1 MKGQILYIDDNEMD
15 IKVATLALAK
25 LGYECVGFT
34 DFKKALE
41 WTDSNLP
48 QLILLDLQMPGTT
61 GYKLMPLLRAKPKMD
76 QIPIIIISGKNQA
89 QDVRLAIKSGA
100 TDYIIKPIDPMVLQ
114 EKVERVQ
121 NAKMTD
127 FVEIPVPPNLMPN
140 VHFMNPVT
148 VQSVS
153 EFGIRITSP
162 QAMIAG
168 DTIELGGLLAEQM
181 GVEQIWLRAVHVERR
196 AAQKDYVILFSFI
209 GISEKERQ
217 VIRRTCR
224 QIWVQSKQ
232 EQL

>member
-15 IKVATLALAK
+15 LKIASMALSK
-25 LGYECVGFT
+25 LGYECAAFT
-34 DFKKALE
+34 DPKRAGE
-41 WTDSNLP
+41 WLDKNTP

-61 GYKLMPLLRAKPKMD
+61 GYKLMPVLRAREGLDKV
-76 QIPIIIISGKNQA
+76 PIIIVSGKNQA

-121 NAKMTD
+121 NAKASD
-127 FVEIPVPPNLMPN
+127 FVEIAVPPHLMPN

-148 VQSVS
+148 VLGMS
-153 EFGIRITSP
+153 EFGVKVAST
-162 QAMIAG
+162 QMMETG
-168 DTIELGGLLAEQM
+168 DTVELGGLLPELM
-181 GVEQIWLRAVHVERR
+181 GVDQIWLRVVNVEKR
-196 AAQKDYVILFSFI
+196 AAQKDYVIQFSFI

-217 VIRRTCR
+217 VIRKTCR
-224 QIWVQSKQ
+224 QIWVQAKQ